1 MSCLYGVT
9 HICGCGA
16 TLLLLW
22 LLLLLLLLLL
32 QHEVHLTKAQHTQQH
47 GTSCC

>member
-1 MSCLYGVT
+1 MSCLYSVT

-22 LLLLLLLLLL
+22 LLLLLLL
-32 QHEVHLTKAQHTQQH
+32 QHEVYLTDAQHTQQH